1 MRQRNHLR
9 AHLDVRQHSLKRYKD
24 VNINRRDVVQA
35 VRQELASYVPVWS
48 RHRRVMRKTI
58 ETKRFALN

>member
-1 MRQRNHLR
+1 MTEEER
-9 AHLDVRQHSLKRYKD
+9 AALKSYGD

-48 RHRRVMRKTI
+48 RHRRVMRKAI
-58 ETKRFALN
+58 EPKRFALN

>member
-1 MRQRNHLR
+1 MTEEER
-9 AHLDVRQHSLKRYKD
+9 AALKKYQD

-35 VRQELASYVPVWS
+35 LRQELASYVPVWS

-58 ETKRFALN
+58 EPKRFALN